1 MGPQAPHRD
10 RPKVLHIVPRL
21 FGDDDSY
28 GGAERYALEL
38 ARAMASLT
46 TARLVAFGPSADERR
61 IDDLDVRIERARWS
75 VAGRVHDPVN
85 LAFLRHCLWADV
97 IHCHQFRST
106 ASALATVLG
115 RITRKRVFVT
125 DHGGGGSNLVRRLRI
140 GRWID
145 AQLSQSEFAA
155 RSMPYVGR
163 RVEIIYAG
171 VDAERYRPV
180 AAKMA
185 GQVLY
190 LGRLLP
196 HKGVEHLI
204 QGMPDGALLKIVGRA
219 IDEEYLAFLTKLAAG
234 RKVEFYTSA
243 SDEEVIAL
251 LSSSQCL
258 VLPSVYEDYRGRK
271 QALPE
276 LVGLVL
282 LEAMACGTAVV
293 CTSAGGMPEIVDQGK
308 TGFIVEPGSSEA
320 VRTVVARLVEQPEL
334 AKNMGQNAR
343 DDVLRRFTWKGIAQ
357 RCLDFY

>member
-1 MGPQAPHRD
+1 MGPPSPPD
-10 RPKVLHIVPRL
+10 GGPKVLHIVPRL
-21 FGDDDSY
+21 FGRQGSY

-38 ARAMASLT
+38 AKAMSFLT
-46 TARLVAFGPSADERR
+46 PTRLVAFGPFAEKQSVDN
-61 IDDLDVRIERARWS
+61 LDVRVERERWS

-85 LAFLRHCLWADV
+85 LAFMRHCLWANV

-106 ASALATVLG
+106 SCAMATVLG
-115 RITRKRVFVT
+115 RIARKRVFVT

-163 RVEIIYAG
+163 RAEIIYAG
-171 VDAERYRPV
+171 VDAERYRPT
-180 AAKMA
+180 AAKKA

-196 HKGVEHLI
+196 HKGVEYLI
-204 QGMPDGALLKIVGRA
+204 QAIPDGASLKIVGRA
-219 IDEEYLAFLTKLAAG
+219 MDADYADFLRELAGK
-234 RKVEFYTSA
+234 RKVEFHFSA
-243 SDEEVIAL
+243 SDDLVVDL

-258 VLPSVYEDYRGRK
+258 VLPSVYNDYKGRK

-282 LEAMACGTAVV
+282 LEAMACGAAVV
-293 CTSAGGMPEIVDQGK
+293 CTSAGGMPEIVDHGR
-308 TGFIVEPGSSEA
+308 TGFVVEPASSEA
-320 VRTVVARLVEQPEL
+320 LRSVITRFLSDPEL
-334 AKNMGQNAR
+334 AVTMGRNAR
-343 DDVLRRFTWKGIAQ
+343 GEVLTRFTWKGIAQ
-357 RCLDFY
+357 KCLDLY

>member
-1 MGPQAPHRD
+1 MGPASPPD
-10 RPKVLHIVPRL
+10 GGPKVLHIVPRL
-21 FGDDDSY
+21 FGRQGAY

-38 ARAMASLT
+38 AKAMSFLT
-46 TARLVAFGPSADERR
+46 PTRLVAFDSSVDKQRL
-61 IDDLDVRIERARWS
+61 DNLDVRVERERWS
-75 VAGRVHDPVN
+75 VAGRAHDPVN
-85 LAFLRHCLWADV
+85 LAFLRHCLWAEV

-106 ASALATVLG
+106 SCAMATILG
-115 RITRKRVFVT
+115 RIARKRVFVT

-140 GRWID
+140 GRWIE

-171 VDAERYRPV
+171 VDAERYRPT
-180 AAKMA
+180 AAKKA

-204 QGMPDGALLKIVGRA
+204 RAIPDGASLKIVGRA
-219 IDEEYLAFLTKLAAG
+219 MDDDYADFLRELAD
-234 RKVEFYTSA
+234 RREVEFHLSA
-243 SDEEVIAL
+243 RDDQVIDL

-258 VLPSVYEDYRGRK
+258 VLPSVYNDYKGRK

-293 CTSAGGMPEIVDQGK
+293 CTSAGGMPEIVDHGK
-308 TGFIVEPGSSEA
+308 TGFVVEPESSEA
-320 VRTVVARLVEQPEL
+320 LRSVIARFLSDPDL
-334 AKNMGQNAR
+334 AGTMGRDAR
-343 DDVLRRFTWKGIAQ
+343 GDVLRRFTWNGIAQ
-357 RCLDFY
+357 KCLDLY

>member
-1 MGPQAPHRD
+1 MGPASPPD
-10 RPKVLHIVPRL
+10 GGPKVLHVVPRL
-21 FGDDDSY
+21 FGRQGAY

-38 ARAMASLT
+38 AKAMSFLT
-46 TARLVAFGPSADERR
+46 PTRLVAFDSS
-61 IDDLDVRIERARWS
+61 IDKQRLDNLDVRVERERWS
-75 VAGRVHDPVN
+75 VAGRAHDPVN
-85 LAFLRHCLWADV
+85 LAFLRHCLWAEV

-106 ASALATVLG
+106 SCAMATILG
-115 RITRKRVFVT
+115 RIARKRVFVT

-140 GRWID
+140 GRWIE

-171 VDAERYRPV
+171 VDAERYRPT
-180 AAKMA
+180 AAKKA

-204 QGMPDGALLKIVGRA
+204 GAIPDGASLKIVGRA
-219 IDEEYLAFLTKLAAG
+219 MDDDYADFLRELAD
-234 RKVEFYTSA
+234 RREVEFHTSA
-243 SDEEVIAL
+243 RDDQVIDL

-258 VLPSVYEDYRGRK
+258 VLPSVYNDYKGRK

-293 CTSAGGMPEIVDQGK
+293 CTSAGGMPEIVDHGK
-308 TGFIVEPGSSEA
+308 TGFVVEPESSEA
-320 VRTVVARLVEQPEL
+320 LRSVIARFLSDPDL
-334 AKNMGQNAR
+334 AGTMGRDAR
-343 DDVLRRFTWKGIAQ
+343 GDVLRRFTWNGIAQ
-357 RCLDFY
+357 KCLDLY

>member
-1 MGPQAPHRD
+1 MGPEAPRKHG
-10 RPKVLHIVPRL
+10 PKVLHLVPRL
-21 FGDDDSY
+21 FGHDDSY

-46 TARLVAFGPSADERR
+46 PGRLVAFGPSAGERR
-61 IDDLDVRIERARWS
+61 VDDLDVRIERPRWS
-75 VAGRVHDPVN
+75 VAGRTHDPVN

-97 IHCHQFRST
+97 IHCHQFRTT
-106 ASALATVLG
+106 ASALATVFG
-115 RITRKRVFVT
+115 RIARKRVFVT

-180 AAKMA
+180 VTKTA
-185 GQVLY
+185 GQVLF
-190 LGRLLP
+190 LGRVLP

-204 QGMPDGALLKIVGRA
+204 SALPDRAILKIVGRA
-219 IDEEYLAFLTKLAAG
+219 MDEEYLAYLRRLAVD
-234 RKVEFYTSA
+234 RNVEFCTSA
-243 SDEEVIAL
+243 SDAEVIAL

-258 VLPSVYEDYRGRK
+258 VLPSVYEDYRRRR

-282 LEAMACGTAVV
+282 LEAMACGTTVV
-293 CTSAGGMPEIVDQGK
+293 CSNAGGMPEIVDHGN
-308 TGFIVEPGSSEA
+308 TGFVVEPGSSEA
-320 VRTVVARLVEQPEL
+320 LRAVITRLLERPEL
-334 AKNMGQNAR
+334 AENMGQNAR
-343 DDVLRRFTWKGIAQ
+343 NDVLKRFTWKGVAQ
-357 RCLDFY
+357 RCLELY

>member
-1 MGPQAPHRD
+1 MGPPPPPD
-10 RPKVLHIVPRL
+10 GGLKVLHIVPRL
-21 FGDDDSY
+21 FGRQGSY

-38 ARAMASLT
+38 AKTMSSLT
-46 TARLVAFGPSADERR
+46 PTRLVSFGPFAEKLRLDN
-61 IDDLDVRIERARWS
+61 LDVRVERQRWS
-75 VAGRVHDPVN
+75 VAGRAHDPVN
-85 LAFLRHCLWADV
+85 LAFVRHCLWADV

-106 ASALATVLG
+106 FCAVATILG
-115 RITRKRVFVT
+115 RIARKRVFVT

-140 GRWID
+140 GRWIN

-155 RSMPYVGR
+155 RSMPYIGR

-171 VDAERYRPV
+171 VDHERYRPTTP
-180 AAKMA
+180 KER

-204 QGMPDGALLKIVGRA
+204 EAIPDGGSLKIVGRA
-219 IDEEYLAFLTKLAAG
+219 MDADYTHFLRELAHG
-234 RKVEFYTSA
+234 REVEFHTSA
-243 SDEEVIAL
+243 SDEQVIDL

-258 VLPSVYEDYRGRK
+258 VLPSVYKDYKGRR

-293 CTSAGGMPEIVDQGK
+293 CTSAGGMPEVVRDGK
-308 TGFIVEPGSSEA
+308 TGFVVEPGSAEA
-320 VRTVVARLVEQPEL
+320 MRSVITRFLSDPEL
-334 AKNMGQNAR
+334 AGTMGRNAR
-343 DDVLRRFTWKGIAQ
+343 DEVLGRFTWKGIAQ
-357 RCLDFY
+357 KCLGLY